1 MNTRLV
7 ITSLAPPG
15 AVIQLDGHAAERLA
29 MTPRVHCPNTERL
42 DVLVS
47 SRHDNAGKLIA
58 FITSGRVGPAL
69 AMPTET
75 TVAHSSSP
83 GKRYDAARGL
93 LAAGPRVR
101 TITAMTLEEIRRLLH
116 EDAPLTIHL
125 VSGRQF
131 HVPHTDHAAISMN
144 NTSLIISDDQGD
156 IEIIRLPSIES
167 VTLTKE
173 PAV

>member
-1 MNTRLV
+1 MTMLES
-7 ITSLAPPG
+7 SLPSS
-15 AVIQLDGHAAERLA
+15 
-29 MTPRVHCPNTERL
+29 PRVAL
-42 DVLVS
+42 VLLS
-47 SRHDNAGKLIA
+47 QCQPKPPWRIH
-58 FITSGRVGPAL
+58 RPR
-69 AMPTET
+69 
-75 TVAHSSSP
+75 
-83 GKRYDAARGL
+83 KRYDAARGL
-93 LAAGPRVR
+93 LAAGLRVR